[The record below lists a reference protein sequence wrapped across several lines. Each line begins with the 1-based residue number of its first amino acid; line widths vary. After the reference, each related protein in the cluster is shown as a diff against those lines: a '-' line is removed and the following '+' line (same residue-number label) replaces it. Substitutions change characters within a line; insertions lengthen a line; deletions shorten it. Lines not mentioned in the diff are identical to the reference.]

1 MGESTTDTMVSV
13 IVPVYNVSTY
23 LADCL
28 ESIKN
33 QRHHNLEVILI
44 DDGSTDDS
52 GTICDTYA
60 SQDNRFR
67 VIHQEN
73 AGLSAARNAGT
84 AIASAPWLI
93 YIDSDDIVSE
103 NYISDLLAA
112 AISNNADS
120 ASCRFKLVNEK
131 DHRLAPEQTGQSLM
145 VVPPET
151 AVCELLSEKK
161 ASTSAW
167 GKLAKTPLWLRNPFP
182 EGRKFEDMPVT
193 WKVLASSRK
202 VAIIDSRLY
211 GYRKRND
218 SISQNKSASLQ
229 SIEDYHQ
236 SIAQINDEIPKKMP
250 GREILHALHFRSCL
264 EYCRLL
270 AMSDH
275 VNSQSDNETDKLHVI
290 VSDAKHYLRRFACSA
305 LMDMHSPILQ
315 RVRIA
320 IIACLPGLA
329 PKLCR

>member
-13 IVPVYNVSTY
+13 IVPVYNVSAY

-52 GTICDTYA
+52 GIICDTYA

-67 VIHQEN
+67 VIHQNN

-120 ASCRFKLVNEK
+120 ASCRFMLVNEK
-131 DHRLAPEQTGQSLM
+131 DHRLAPEQTEQSLM
-145 VVPPET
+145 VVSPEM

-167 GKLAKTPLWLRNPFP
+167 GKLAKTHLWLQNPFP

-202 VAIIDSRLY
+202 VAIVDSRLY

-229 SIEDYHQ
+229 SVEDYHR
-236 SIAQINDEIPKKMP
+236 SISQINDEIPKKMH
-250 GREILHALHFRSCL
+250 GKEILHALHFRSCL

-275 VNSQSDNETDKLHVI
+275 VNNQSDNETDRLHDI
-290 VSDAKHYLRRFACSA
+290 VADAKRYLHRFAGSA

-320 IIACLPGLA
+320 IIACLPRLA
-329 PKLCR
+329 SKLCR

>member
-1 MGESTTDTMVSV
+1 MRESTSTMVSV
-13 IVPVYNVSTY
+13 VVPIYNVSEY
-23 LADCL
+23 LVDCL

-60 SQDNRFR
+60 SQDSRFR
-67 VIHQEN
+67 VIHQAN

-103 NYISDLLAA
+103 NYISDLLDAV
-112 AISNNADS
+112 ISNNADS
-120 ASCRFKLVNEK
+120 AVCRFTLVNEK
-131 DHRLAPEQTGQSLM
+131 DHHLSSEQARQSLM
-145 VVPPET
+145 IVPPEM

-167 GKLAKTPLWLRNPFP
+167 GKLAKTSLWLHNPFP
-182 EGRKFEDMPVT
+182 DGRKFEDMPVT

-202 VAIIDSRLY
+202 VVIIDSRLY
-211 GYRKRND
+211 GYRKRNN
-218 SISQNKSASLQ
+218 SISQNESASLQ
-229 SIEDYHQ
+229 SIEDYHR
-236 SIAQINDEIPKKMP
+236 SISQINNEIPDKLP
-250 GREILHALHFRSCL
+250 TRIVLHALHFRSCL

-270 AMSDH
+270 AMSNH
-275 VNSQSDNETDKLHVI
+275 VNSKSDNEANKLQAI
-290 VSDAKHYLRRFACSA
+290 VSDAKHYLRRFAGSA

-315 RVRIA
+315 RARIA
-320 IIACLPGLA
+320 IIACLPKLA
-329 PKLCR
+329 SKLCR